1 MKIKD
6 LLKKVLDEG
15 LEKLTPEERTMLD
28 QYEDVDYEKLA
39 NDRAAK
45 ARREAEEKLAKM
57 EEARKKLEQEMSDL
71 MKKKDDEAHS
81 KMTDLEK
88 LQARLAKLEKD
99 YAEAQ
104 QAREKAEKANVELAR
119 SVKLDKIFSQLPLV
133 EGVDPETARA
143 ALERRL
149 SDADLD
155 DPEMVQLRVQ
165 EFKDKNKALIRAVG
179 VGGGGSGNEGGS
191 GAQRGGRQ
199 EVDLDDLVTQAEQG
213 DLEAAEKAVNGAGT
227 AIKGGNARLKG
238 NS

>member
-6 LLKKVLDEG
+6 LLKKVLDTG
-15 LEKLTPEERTMLD
+15 LDSLTPEERALLD

-45 ARREAEEKLAKM
+45 ARREAEDKLAKM
-57 EEARKKLEQEMSDL
+57 EEARKKLEVEMADL

-88 LQARLAKLEKD
+88 LQARMAKLEKD
-99 YAEAQ
+99 HAEAVA
-104 QAREKAEKANVELAR
+104 AREKAEKANVELTR
-119 SVKLDKIFSQLPLV
+119 SVKLDKIFTQLPLV
-133 EGVDPETARA
+133 EGVDAETVRA

-165 EFKDKNKALIRAVG
+165 EFKDKNKAIIRAAVN
-179 VGGGGSGNEGGS
+179 GGGGSGNDGGS
-191 GAQRGGRQ
+191 GARGGGRS
-199 EVDLDDLVTQAEQG
+199 EVDLDELVRKAEQG
-213 DLEAAEKAVNGAGT
+213 DLEGAEKAITGAT
-227 AIKGGNARLKG
+227 QSIRDGNARLKG
-238 NS
+238 NN